1 MITLFIKSSELKL
14 SYKSDECKN
23 AFFKRI
29 DEYGGWPLDENNNS
43 YKYVGYFHTTE
54 EKRECFFSNDYRR
67 TDFQSSIYSVDQYY
81 WWKISDNYKKEIEKQ
96 FLISCQN
103 KLTKFIHQLGE

>member
-43 YKYVGYFHTTE
+43 YKYMF
-54 EKRECFFSNDYRR
+54 D
-67 TDFQSSIYSVDQYY
+67 
-81 WWKISDNYKKEIEKQ
+81 
-96 FLISCQN
+96 
-103 KLTKFIHQLGE
+103 